1 MIFLMLICRDR
12 VPVDSPA
19 SPAGS
24 EVAQWMVTMDNG
36 GIRVAGGELAPE
48 AEARAVR
55 VRDGQ
60 LRVAEGAV
68 LDTGGTLLEFD
79 VLECQDMAEAVEV
92 ASGHPLARQHVLEIR
107 PVPS

>member
-1 MIFLMLICRDR
+1 VMFLMLICRDR
-12 VPVDSPA
+12 VPVESPA
-19 SPAGS
+19 GPAGS
-24 EVAQWMVTMDNG
+24 EVGQWEVTMDTA

-60 LRVAEGAV
+60 LQVAQGAV
-68 LDTGGTLLEFD
+68 LDTGGTLLGFD
-79 VLECQDMAEAVEV
+79 VLECEDMAEAVEV
-92 ASGHPLARQHVLEIR
+92 ASGHPLARRHVLEIR

>member
-1 MIFLMLICRDR
+1 VMFLMLICRDR
-12 VPVDSPA
+12 VPVESPA
-19 SPAGS
+19 EPAGG
-24 EVAQWMVTMDNG
+24 EVGQWVVTMNTA

-48 AEARAVR
+48 AETRAVR

-60 LRVAEGAV
+60 LQVAEGAV
-68 LDTGGTLLEFD
+68 LDTGGTLLGFD

-92 ASGHPLARQHVLEIR
+92 ASGHPLARRHVLEIR